1 VRGLPAKQTLIA
13 IGVIVAAAGI
23 SGCTSTSQMKAAPSL
38 TETATVA
45 GSDAGFTIPLPETV
59 SVLPQSSGIAPV
71 QTAEMTPG
79 PAATP
84 ALDPAAQPAAATAA
98 FAGATPTAPAVPAI
112 MIASPSAW
120 QAPAPSKAGQ
130 PVKAA
135 QPVIKSAETYT
146 TAGLVVPAV
155 AGSGQ
160 KLPGVQQVAY
170 VVPQNPAALVQFPS
184 APLSPAAPEEH
195 TGMRGDVD
203 RLIVKYAALYQV
215 PVDLVRHVVNRESTF
230 NPKAY
235 NNGHW
240 GLMQIKHATARG
252 MGYDGPA
259 KGLFD
264 AETNLKYAVKY
275 LRGAWL
281 VADGNAKKADWLYQT
296 GYYFDAKRKGL
307 LEATGLGVDRKRHRL
322 QPDA

>member
-1 VRGLPAKQTLIA
+1 MRGLPAKHTLIA
-13 IGVIVAAAGI
+13 IGLIMAAAGI

-38 TETATVA
+38 TETATAA

-71 QTAEMTPG
+71 QTAELTPT
-79 PAATP
+79 PATP

-98 FAGATPTAPAVPAI
+98 FAGSTPAAPAVPAV
-112 MIASPSAW
+112 MTANAW
-120 QAPAPSKAGQ
+120 QAPAPTKAGQ

-135 QPVIKSAETYT
+135 ETYT
-146 TAGLVVPAV
+146 TAGIVMPAV
-155 AGSGQ
+155 ARSGQ

-184 APLSPAAPEEH
+184 APVGPVASAEAEEGH
-195 TGMRGDVD
+195 VGVRGDVD

-215 PVDLVRHVVNRESTF
+215 PVDLVRHVVNRESTY

-252 MGYDGPA
+252 MGYDGPP

-281 VADGNAKKADWLYQT
+281 VAEGNAKKADWLYQT